1 MRVRARRR
9 SCAYTHHARSSADY
23 RSARRAGGAQ
33 RRLRGVSRA
42 VGGNISAAVAQAV
55 GGNFKALSGFAAQ
68 EMCRLCGGRD
78 ACARAT
84 QELCAHASCPE

>member
-9 SCAYTHHARSSADY
+9 SCAHTHHARSSADY

-68 EMCRLCGGRD
+68 EMCRLCVGRD

-84 QELCAHASCPE
+84 QELCAHASRPE